1 MWQDNQLQWEEKF
14 KSLKDEQNNSEEF
27 RQIETSNK
35 SNQNLNKDSG
45 EWTSYFQEFRVN
57 SSSSSWRSHL
67 ILLMHAVVYI
77 EAVIISAIHAQE
89 IRFKPGLR

>member
-45 EWTSYFQEFRVN
+45 E
-57 SSSSSWRSHL
+57 
-67 ILLMHAVVYI
+67 
-77 EAVIISAIHAQE
+77 
-89 IRFKPGLR
+89 